1 MQKGLEMATSEETHQ
16 TFGETI
22 QRLRREHKL
31 TQRDLAAELG
41 IDFTY
46 LSKLENDRGER
57 PSEKLVRELAP
68 RLGADPEELLALAG
82 RVPGE
87 LGKRA
92 QTDLTFA
99 RLLRRLPS
107 MSEPELRKIYR
118 QAKLD
123 QPSK

>member
-1 MQKGLEMATSEETHQ
+1 MATSEETQQ

-31 TQRDLAAELG
+31 TQRELAAKLG

-107 MSEPELRKIYR
+107 MSEPELRKIYHD
-118 QAKLD
+118 AKLD
-123 QPSK
+123 RPSK